1 MSLSPSQLRLLYV
14 IYKYIPRVLSRFD
27 FSRPPRS
34 RRQGPLKPAGLI
46 DAISGVFV
54 HAGRRE
60 LPVVVSCRGQ
70 LRPYLIGDYSLES
83 DSAAFDPSLACPATV
98 P

>member
-1 MSLSPSQLRLLYV
+1 MCPDLISHGREVASA
-14 IYKYIPRVLSRFD
+14 KTG
-27 FSRPPRS
+27 
-34 RRQGPLKPAGLI
+34 GPLKPAGLI

-54 HAGRRE
+54 RAGRRE

-83 DSAAFDPSLACPATV
+83 DSTV
-98 P
+98 AIHGL